1 MSIFSKKHQSRSHN
15 SKFSI
20 ILDDNK
26 IEEKPEV
33 KFLGVILDQFP
44 NIQGENKNILRK
56 IACWIKIL
64 QSIEKPLTIKN
75 RILLLVVITHLHYL
89 AILLSS
95 LTSNLLKLL
104 QKQLSRA
111 IKTCCDRRKFDS
123 SSDLKLQYRV
133 HPVSLYLDWKI
144 VCHLWKI
151 KPTPLPVYVKIKY
164 VNKTIDE
171 NKRTKKTTF
180 QSRFSSHYIEKKF
193 FQKISSYLK
202 PYSKSNFKHK
212 QQQFNWQDSQ
222 IYLKGLFSI

>member
-1 MSIFSKKHQSRSHN
+1 MSLFFTKHSLKLNRKKTEFSIFSKKHQSRSHN

-26 IEEKPEV
+26 IEDKPEV
-33 KFLGVILDQFP
+33 KLLGVILDQFP
-44 NIQGENKNILRK
+44 TFQGEVKNILRK
-56 IACWIKIL
+56 MACWIKTL
-64 QSIEKPLTIKN
+64 QSIEKPLTIKK

-104 QKQLSRA
+104 QKQLSWT

-123 SSDLKLQYRV
+123 SSDLKLQYNV
-133 HPVSLYLDWKI
+133 LPVSLYLDWKI

-151 KPTPLPVYVKIKY
+151 KHTPLPVYVKIKY

-180 QSRFSSHYIEKKF
+180 QSRFSSHYIENCFFFSENQLLFETILKK
-193 FQKISSYLK
+193 
-202 PYSKSNFKHK
+202 
-212 QQQFNWQDSQ
+212 Q
-222 IYLKGLFSI
+222 IQT